1 METIKWYRSSIV
13 WLIIIAGAAFLLQSK
28 FGFQLTIG
36 EITAIIVVVNLI
48 MRAFTKQ
55 PLVP

>member
-1 METIKWYRSSIV
+1 MEINKWYRSSIA
-13 WLIIIAGAAFLLQSK
+13 WLVLIAAAAFLLQAK

-36 EITAIIVVVNLI
+36 EITAILVVINLI
-48 MRAFTKQ
+48 IRAFTKQ